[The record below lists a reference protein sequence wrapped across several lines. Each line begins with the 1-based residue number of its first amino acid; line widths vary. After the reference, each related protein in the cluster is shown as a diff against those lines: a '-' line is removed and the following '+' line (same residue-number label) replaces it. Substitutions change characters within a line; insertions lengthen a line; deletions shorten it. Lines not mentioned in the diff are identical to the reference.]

1 MQVLFYLCITHDPTT
16 GSQEDL
22 VATIVS
28 ESIPNSKKGPYLIA
42 QSIMNDLWVQ
52 SNIVDWN
59 RTDRVITF
67 RSGFRMEFTSYVDEQ
82 QAKQG
87 KRRYSFFNE
96 AQSIAWPVFWQLA
109 KRTRVR
115 TFIDYNP
122 TAPFWAHDK
131 LIGTGPEQND
141 LSAVVQLIISDHR
154 HNPFLSDDDHRK
166 TENIKDPELWKVY
179 ARGMTGNVTGL
190 IYPDWTRIPDDQFP
204 WDEPPFGG
212 LDFGYTNDPTAGVR
226 IARIGESI
234 FIHELCYTPGLTPIQ
249 TKQLFFASSFTSSTP
264 VYCEHDPDIVSQL
277 RRLDVLALPARK
289 GPGSISAGITKI
301 KEYKVFYTASSKNL
315 EIERQRY
322 IWIKNPDTGVNTN
335 TPIDA
340 YNHLLDACRYGIYTH
355 FYRE

>member
-1 MQVLFYLCITHDPTT
+1 
-16 GSQEDL
+16 
-22 VATIVS
+22 
-28 ESIPNSKKGPYLIA
+28 
-42 QSIMNDLWVQ
+42 
-52 SNIVDWN
+52 
-59 RTDRVITF
+59 
-67 RSGFRMEFTSYVDEQ
+67 MEFTSYVDEQ

-96 AQSIAWPVFWQLA
+96 AQSIRWLVFWQIA
-109 KRTRVR
+109 KRTRIR

-204 WDEPPFGG
+204 WNEPPFGG

-226 IARIGESI
+226 MARVAESI
-234 FIHELCYTPGLTPIQ
+234 FIHEICYTPGITPIQ
-249 TKQLFFASSFTSSTP
+249 TKQLFFANSFTSSSP

-322 IWIKNPDTGVNTN
+322 VWIKNPDTGTNTN

-340 YNHLLDACRYGIYTH
+340 YNHLMDASRYGIYTH